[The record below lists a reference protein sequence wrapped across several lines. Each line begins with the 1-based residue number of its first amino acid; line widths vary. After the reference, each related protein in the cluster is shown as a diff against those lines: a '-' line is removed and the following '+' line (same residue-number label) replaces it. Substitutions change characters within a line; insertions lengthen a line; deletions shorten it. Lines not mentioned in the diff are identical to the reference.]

1 MQCFYIKTSAILE
14 VSVVIF
20 FADYFPWTQ
29 HSTLHTTAFVF
40 CIILL
45 EVDTV
50 SFYQLENFYH
60 LFLTIKNNNYCVW
73 EFMEGKYAFY
83 QKKIIMVEKCKT
95 DHKTTRRRCGY
106 LLKNLHFFF
115 CVSLNR
121 ITSKKS
127 YYNERSLK
135 TWYVIKTVRET
146 CWLLVFASP
155 QPIK

>member
-1 MQCFYIKTSAILE
+1 MQCFYMKTSAILE

-20 FADYFPWTQ
+20 PRTIFPERNIPHCILQLSCFAF
-29 HSTLHTTAFVF
+29 
-40 CIILL
+40 ILL

-73 EFMEGKYAFY
+73 EFIEGKYAFY

-135 TWYVIKTVRET
+135 T
-146 CWLLVFASP
+146 
-155 QPIK
+155 